1 MPIVRSE
8 SERMP
13 AWCQMR
19 HYDIVR
25 LEPGQHREYQRSGV
39 MEKLIVGQGSGTL
52 RVGDDAVAVEAGANI
67 DIGLGDAPFAVL
79 SVEQPMV
86 LVRMC
91 GEWGNECGGS
101 GLFRGEHS
109 DAPQDKG
116 DAVDYEKCTNFD
128 SHYHDCDEYWILYE
142 GRATVVTEGR
152 LYDVEV
158 GDCVAT
164 GMGFHHD
171 MARVYEP
178 VRAVFFETTL
188 EGQKRRGHLW
198 DHTHG
203 MAQPRL
209 ERV

>member
-52 RVGDDAVAVEAGANI
+52 RVGDDAVAVEGGANI

-142 GRATVVTEGR
+142 GRASVVTEGQMH
-152 LYDVEV
+152 DVGP

-171 MARVYEP
+171 IARVYEP
-178 VRAVFFETTL
+178 VRAVYFETTL
-188 EGQKRRGHLW
+188 EGEKRRGHLW

-203 MAQPRL
+203 IARPRL
-209 ERV
+209 DRV